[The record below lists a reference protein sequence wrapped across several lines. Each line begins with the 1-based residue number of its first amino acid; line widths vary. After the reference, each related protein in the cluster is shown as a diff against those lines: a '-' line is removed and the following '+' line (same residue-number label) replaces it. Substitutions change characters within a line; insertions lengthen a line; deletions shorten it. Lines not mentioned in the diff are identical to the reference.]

1 MVERESY
8 GFGEMLKYVLI
19 CVFFSINVELD
30 YGIKGYLFY
39 EIDMVV
45 LEEFKGNKVD

>member
-30 YGIKGYLFY
+30 YGIEGCLFY

-45 LEEFKGNKVD
+45 LEEFKGNKID